1 MCRRRDDDEG
11 RARERENVERRRKK
25 RKRHLFEDKGWSYR
39 RGRYIYTATTSDPA
53 IFTIHSIIHNRCCD
67 VCSVPD
73 VEITNTPPRI
83 SLFRPPEAKIRDHAH
98 KGENTGEMKR
108 PWHTLPFLFILLL
121 LPSHTSL
128 RCLPLAP
135 SPFTHV
141 TLGLGNRRHA
151 FSLYLAPSVLFSALS
166 RVIFDA
172 SDWFRQA
179 CTFGRGMFRREKIT
193 HRVGTWIV

>member
-73 VEITNTPPRI
+73 VEITNNEHAAAHFPLPPTRG
-83 SLFRPPEAKIRDHAH
+83 KD
-98 KGENTGEMKR
+98 KR
-108 PWHTLPFLFILLL
+108 PRTQRGKHGGDETPLAHATVPFHTSSSSKPHFAS
-121 LPSHTSL
+121 LPSP
-128 RCLPLAP
+128 RPLPLHP
-135 SPFTHV
+135 CHPRSRQSTSRFLSLSRS
-141 TLGLGNRRHA
+141 LGLVLS
-151 FSLYLAPSVLFSALS
+151 SLARYL
-166 RVIFDA
+166 
-172 SDWFRQA
+172 
-179 CTFGRGMFRREKIT
+179 
-193 HRVGTWIV
+193 